1 MSQVTTTTTK
11 AFINELHYQNVYTDD
26 GEFVE
31 VVITDATMK
40 DKIGGLVLYDGTTGA
55 AYRSLSVPE
64 ATPFTGGGGAN
75 NNNNT
80 TSSVVSYLVWDMK
93 EDILDVGPHGMAL
106 HDTAGVVLE
115 FISYG
120 GGSFMAVD
128 GVAKGM
134 ISLDIG
140 YSQNKDSSKENSLQR
155 IGVGAAGTIS
165 DGRWVL
171 APRTRG
177 AANVLQ
183 TFGNNCST
191 VRTRDGPAGNIH
203 LILH

>member
-1 MSQVTTTTTK
+1 MSQVTTTTTMK
-11 AFINELHYQNVYTDD
+11 AFINELHYQNEYTDV

-31 VVITDATMK
+31 VVITDATFK
-40 DKIGGLVLYDGTTGA
+40 DQIGGLVLYDGTTGA

-64 ATPFTGGGGAN
+64 ATPFTN
-75 NNNNT
+75 NTT

-93 EDILDVGPHGMAL
+93 EDILDVGPHGVAL

-140 YSQNKDSSKENSLQR
+140 YSQSKDSSKDNSLQR

-183 TFGNNCST
+183 TFGNNCSA
-191 VRTRDGPAGNIH
+191 VRTCAWRTTRKTFF
-203 LILH
+203 